1 MLSDM
6 SWLTRLGFVAPG
18 RFTRADDATLM
29 ARLAAGDADAL
40 ALPGT
45 AASGASAP
53 LERRR
58 ELRVIHASEMPLP
71 PAVPAP
77 PVPPVPPIPPVPL
90 MLQLPMQ
97 PRSGGVT
104 TALPPRE
111 IDGIKVNGERTTWTI
126 EAGKIG
132 NEKTHR
138 QHPRGLARA

>member
-18 RFTRADDATLM
+18 TSARADDATLM

-77 PVPPVPPIPPVPL
+77 PVPPVPL

-111 IDGIKVNGERTTWTI
+111 IDGVKVNGERTTWTI